1 MTEST
6 ATPSL
11 RTFLELSAAAAT
23 VVAVSS
29 KVAAAQRSSPLDA
42 NVWVIAKASHGEY
55 TTDALRWETRA
66 LPEIKSG
73 QLLLRTIYLS
83 LDPTLRNWLKL
94 EANSSPIPLKLG
106 DVMVGQTI
114 AVVEESLAPG
124 FSKGDFV
131 VGQTGWVTYAVV
143 DAVTVNKPKA
153 GVPLEANMTIFNHI
167 GYAAAAG
174 MIGLGEVTPE
184 DTVVVSSAAGATG
197 SLAAQIA
204 KSVGARVIGIAGG
217 PDKRAYLLHEL
228 GLDGAID
235 YKSEDV
241 EGALKQ
247 LCPSGVT
254 LFFDNVGG
262 EILDA
267 VLMNLALNGR
277 VAICGQIATYNS
289 VDRNDGQGVRNLMQL
304 VFRTARMQGFLAGQP
319 RERLPEYD
327 ATLMRLLNE
336 GKLKT
341 RTHIVKGL
349 EQAPE
354 ALKLLFTGGN
364 EGKLMIEVSPPSA

>member
-1 MTEST
+1 MQT
-6 ATPSL
+6 
-11 RTFLELSAAAAT
+11 
-23 VVAVSS
+23 
-29 KVAAAQRSSPLDA
+29 

-55 TTDALRWETRA
+55 TTDSLRWEARE
-66 LPEIKSG
+66 LPQIKRG
-73 QLLLRTIYLS
+73 QLLLRTVYLS

-94 EANSSPIPLKLG
+94 ESNSSPIPLKVG

-114 AVVEESLAPG
+114 AIVEASESPN

-131 VGQTGWVTYAVV
+131 VGQTGWATYAVV
-143 DAVTVNKPKA
+143 DAATVSRPKA
-153 GVPLEANMTIFNHI
+153 GVPLEANMTVFNHI

-174 MIGLGEVTPE
+174 MFGVAEVAPE

-217 PDKRAYLLHEL
+217 PAKRAYLLDEL
-228 GLDGAID
+228 GLDAAID
-235 YKSEDV
+235 YKREDV
-241 EGALKQ
+241 QAALAK
-247 LCPSGVT
+247 LCPDGVT

-267 VLMNLALNGR
+267 VLMNLARNGR

-289 VDRNDGQGVRNLMQL
+289 DDRNDGQGVRNLMQL
-304 VFRTARMQGFLAGQP
+304 VFRTARMEGFLAGQP
-319 RERLPEYD
+319 PERLPEYD
-327 ATLMRLLNE
+327 ATLTRLLNE

-341 RTHIVKGL
+341 RTHIVEGL

-364 EGKLMIEVSPPSA
+364 EGKLIVEVSPASA